1 MNNPVVTVLG
11 AGSWGRALAEVFS
24 AKDLEVRLWGRN
36 VEALQHLTF
45 SRKSDKKLPEVPLRG
60 VRLEADCQRAL
71 EGADWAVVALPCAA
85 VLELAAVITP
95 ILSERTMVASGTKG
109 LHPES
114 GLRPSELWS
123 TAGMPLQRFAA
134 FSGPNLASEILAG
147 VPTSTVVAS
156 LDEDVAHAAQHLFT
170 LPQLRV
176 YRNTDLLG
184 VELGGALKNVVAIA
198 AGICDGLGFG
208 DNAKAALI
216 TRGWSEMTRLATAL
230 GARLQ
235 TLYGLSGMGD
245 LIATCA
251 SSSSRNHTM
260 GELLG
265 QGISLGE
272 AKERIGHVA
281 EGVYTTLAAL
291 RLAELY
297 QIELPITMQVK
308 RVLFD
313 GCSAAQAVEQ
323 LMSRPERREIEE

>member
-1 MNNPVVTVLG
+1 MSVPVVTVLG

-24 AKDLEVRLWGRN
+24 NKNLEVRLWGRN

-45 SRKSDKKLPEVPLRG
+45 SRKSDKKLPEVTLNG
-60 VRLEADCQRAL
+60 VRLEADCKRAL
-71 EGADWAVVALPCAA
+71 QGADWAVVALPCAA
-85 VLELAAVITP
+85 VSELAVVLTP
-95 ILSERTMVASGTKG
+95 ILPEQTLLASGTKG

-123 TAGMPLQRFAA
+123 KAGVPLHRFVA

-156 LDEDVAHAAQHLFT
+156 TDEDVALAAQHLFT

-208 DNAKAALI
+208 DNAKAALV
-216 TRGWSEMTRLATAL
+216 TRGWSEMTRLAIAL
-230 GARLQ
+230 GAHLQ

-265 QGISLGE
+265 QGIGLEE
-272 AKERIGHVA
+272 ARQRIGHVA
-281 EGVYTTLAAL
+281 EGVHTTLAAL
-291 RLAELY
+291 RLAERH
-297 QIELPITMQVK
+297 QIELPITLQVK
-308 RVLFD
+308 RVLFN
-313 GCSAAQAVEQ
+313 GCSAAEAVEQ